1 MYIKIS
7 TPAIAK
13 RTTAIAA
20 ITIISSVLLFPL
32 LPEEAELVADVVVS
46 EVVVV
51 EVAVTTCVVVTEA
64 VGEDVAKG
72 FAAGPDVADAAVMVR
87 CLTPVV

>member
-1 MYIKIS
+1 MYIKMS

-13 RTTAIAA
+13 RTSAIAA
-20 ITIISSVLLFPL
+20 ITIISNVLLFPL
-32 LPEEAELVADVVVS
+32 LSEEAELVADVVVS

-51 EVAVTTCVVVTEA
+51 AVATCVVVTET
-64 VGEDVAKG
+64 VGEGVAEG

>member
-13 RTTAIAA
+13 RTIAIAA
-20 ITIISSVLLFPL
+20 ITIISNVLLFPL
-32 LPEEAELVADVVVS
+32 LPEESELVTDVVVS
-46 EVVVV
+46 EAVVVTAA
-51 EVAVTTCVVVTEA
+51 VATCVVVA
-64 VGEDVAKG
+64 KGVAEG

>member
-20 ITIISSVLLFPL
+20 ITIISNVLLFPL
-32 LPEEAELVADVVVS
+32 LPEESELVTDVGVSEAVVVAAA
-46 EVVVV
+46 
-51 EVAVTTCVVVTEA
+51 VAVATS
-64 VGEDVAKG
+64 VGVAKGVAEG

>member
-1 MYIKIS
+1 MYIKIR

-13 RTTAIAA
+13 RTSAIAT

-32 LPEEAELVADVVVS
+32 LSEEAEWVADVVVS

-51 EVAVTTCVVVTEA
+51 AVATCVVVTET
-64 VGEDVAKG
+64 VGEGVAKG

>member
-1 MYIKIS
+1 MKIS

-13 RTTAIAA
+13 RTIAIVA

-32 LPEEAELVADVVVS
+32 LPEESELAADVGVS
-46 EVVVV
+46 EAVVVATA
-51 EVAVTTCVVVTEA
+51 VAVTTCV
-64 VGEDVAKG
+64 GVAEG

>member
-20 ITIISSVLLFPL
+20 ITIMSSVLLFPL
-32 LPEEAELVADVVVS
+32 LPEESELAADVGVS
-46 EVVVV
+46 EAVVVTAA
-51 EVAVTTCVVVTEA
+51 VAVATCVVVA
-64 VGEDVAKG
+64 KGVAEG